1 MKPKSNP
8 NKKQPQSPK
17 QQPQSPDL
25 MQREQELAQREQD
38 LAERERTI
46 RLQEM
51 EMELYKQDPPLYQ
64 TTKHEQG
71 ESALRRWSRKMA
83 MVGKFLVIVVAVA
96 AAVRVG
102 TWLAMAVIIGATAWI
117 GYQLFFESEKTNH

>member
-1 MKPKSNP
+1 MKSKPNP

-17 QQPQSPDL
+17 QQAQSPDL
-25 MQREQELAQREQD
+25 TQREQELAQREQE
-38 LAERERTI
+38 LAERERSI
-46 RLQEM
+46 RLQQM

-64 TTKHEQG
+64 TTKHEQR

-83 MVGKFLVIVVAVA
+83 MVGKFLIIVVAVA

-102 TWLAMAVIIGATAWI
+102 TWLAMAVIVGAIAWI
-117 GYQLFFESEKTNH
+117 GYQMFFESDKN